1 MAQGPRFAL
10 SRWIILAMV
19 AIAVAITTWAVSPI
33 SGNSAAPI
41 PIVCPVEGHKINGN
55 EMVLVGRRDR
65 TQE

>member
-10 SRWIILAMV
+10 IISRWIILAMV

-41 PIVCPVEGHKINGN
+41 PIYRPQHL
-55 EMVLVGRRDR
+55 LVY
-65 TQE
+65 

>member
-41 PIVCPVEGHKINGN
+41 PIYRPQHLPVY
-55 EMVLVGRRDR
+55 
-65 TQE
+65 